1 MKSLLLMAISL
12 GIVFVIMSIPRL
24 KKWLDIR
31 KKKETYEI
39 KEAKVAKNNM
49 AMAIT
54 RIIVTAILFINAML
68 TMAWKNPIPLDETTV
83 GVVVSGLLSGLTI
96 LWSWWK
102 NNNITKNALKA
113 QEAKELMDA
122 RQSK

>member
-1 MKSLLLMAISL
+1 M
-12 GIVFVIMSIPRL
+12 
-24 KKWLDIR
+24 
-31 KKKETYEI
+31 T
-39 KEAKVAKNNM
+39 VAKNNM

-68 TMAWKNPIPLDETTV
+68 TMAGKNPIPLDETAV
-83 GVVVSGLLSGLTI
+83 GVVVSGLLSGVAI

-113 QEAKELMDA
+113 QETKELLDA
-122 RQSK
+122 GQGNGSL

>member
-1 MKSLLLMAISL
+1 MTA
-12 GIVFVIMSIPRL
+12 
-24 KKWLDIR
+24 
-31 KKKETYEI
+31 T
-39 KEAKVAKNNM
+39 KNNM

-68 TMAWKNPIPLDETTV
+68 TMAGKNPIPLDESTV
-83 GVVVSGLLSGLTI
+83 GVVVSGLLSAVTI

-122 RQSK
+122 GQSDGNNL

>member
-1 MKSLLLMAISL
+1 M
-12 GIVFVIMSIPRL
+12 
-24 KKWLDIR
+24 
-31 KKKETYEI
+31 T
-39 KEAKVAKNNM
+39 VAKNNM

-68 TMAWKNPIPLDETTV
+68 TMAGKNPIPLDETTV

-102 NNNITKNALKA
+102 NNNVTKNALKA

-122 RQSK
+122 RQDNNL

>member
-1 MKSLLLMAISL
+1 M
-12 GIVFVIMSIPRL
+12 
-24 KKWLDIR
+24 
-31 KKKETYEI
+31 T
-39 KEAKVAKNNM
+39 VATNDR

-68 TMAWKNPIPLDETTV
+68 TMAGKNPIPLDETAV
-83 GVVVSGLLSGLTI
+83 GVVISGLLSAVTI

-122 RQSK
+122 GQGNRNNL

>member
-1 MKSLLLMAISL
+1 M
-12 GIVFVIMSIPRL
+12 
-24 KKWLDIR
+24 
-31 KKKETYEI
+31 T
-39 KEAKVAKNNM
+39 VAKNNM

-102 NNNITKNALKA
+102 NNNVTKNALKA